1 MYAFCQK
8 REKKYGFY
16 KFKKKNGKINTFLIF
31 KTRKKKKRINFLQIA
46 EKSLRLS
53 KKQKGCMKKIM
64 GKIEFLAYGYVW
76 NLQVFI
82 NLQNEDLQ
90 KSNLVAELVALQ
102 MFNFSFIRSYRIRTS
117 MSVTIND
124 FY

>member
-1 MYAFCQK
+1 
-8 REKKYGFY
+8 
-16 KFKKKNGKINTFLIF
+16 
-31 KTRKKKKRINFLQIA
+31 
-46 EKSLRLS
+46 
-53 KKQKGCMKKIM
+53 MKKIM